1 MSRFRDRAH
10 IRNLLDATFAWPL
23 NCGYIPSL
31 LLGGYLMRI
40 LVTASPGLGHMLPM
54 VPVSWALRAAG
65 HEVLLAMSGRS
76 ADHVP
81 MLAASGLHVVETCDH
96 EQFTRLISGARDS
109 MDVKAI
115 QQQIKEASRNGEFDR
130 LSPVATR
137 LFAPLSEAVADTVVE
152 LAESWRPD
160 LVLHSPMEGA
170 GPLAAAKLGIP
181 AVEQSF
187 GLASPLDRM
196 PAIAEALADTYR
208 RHGVDGPP
216 QRRGLIN
223 VAPPSMGTPETGWSM
238 RYVPYNGGGQLPDW
252 LLHRPDRPR
261 VVVTL
266 GTVVP
271 GFAGLG
277 PLQWLADVAG
287 GIDAEFVVT
296 LGDGDAEQL
305 GALPANVRPVAYTP
319 LNALLNTST
328 AVIHHGGSGSTMTSL
343 ALGVPQLVV
352 PQGADQFHNAHEV
365 AKRGVGFEVDT
376 DARQVDADDL
386 TRLLTDASLAA
397 AAAEVQAE
405 IAGQPAPAALVSRLV
420 ELVG

>member
-1 MSRFRDRAH
+1 
-10 IRNLLDATFAWPL
+10 
-23 NCGYIPSL
+23 
-31 LLGGYLMRI
+31 MRV

-54 VPVSWALRAAG
+54 VPISWALRAAG

-76 ADHVP
+76 PEHVP
-81 MLAASGLHVVETCDH
+81 MLAASGLHVVETGNH
-96 EQFTRLISGARDS
+96 ERFTSLLDRARGS
-109 MDVKAI
+109 VDVNAI
-115 QQQIKEASRNGEFDR
+115 QQRIKEASRSGEFDR
-130 LSPVATR
+130 LTSVAVQ
-137 LFAPLSEAVADTVVE
+137 LFAPLSVAVADAVVE
-152 LAESWRPD
+152 LADSWRPD
-160 LVLHSPMEGA
+160 LVLHSPLEGA
-170 GPLAAAKLGIP
+170 GPLAAAKLGVP
-181 AVEQSF
+181 AVEQAF
-187 GLASPLDRM
+187 GLFSSAERSVR
-196 PAIAEALADTYR
+196 IAEALADTYH
-208 RHGVDGPP
+208 RHGVDGSPS
-216 QRRGLIN
+216 RRGLLN

-252 LLHRPDRPR
+252 LLQRPDRPR

-266 GTVVP
+266 GTVLP

-287 GIDAEFVVT
+287 DIDAEFVVT
-296 LGDGDAEQL
+296 LGDADAAQL
-305 GALPANVRPVAYTP
+305 GALPANVRPVSYTP
-319 LNALLNTST
+319 LNALLATSA

-376 DARQVDADDL
+376 DVRAVDADDL
-386 TRLLTDASLAA
+386 TRLLTDTSLAA

-405 IAGQPAPAALVSRLV
+405 IAVLPVPAELVSRLE

>member
-1 MSRFRDRAH
+1 
-10 IRNLLDATFAWPL
+10 
-23 NCGYIPSL
+23 
-31 LLGGYLMRI
+31 MRV

-54 VPVSWALRAAG
+54 VPITWALRAAG
-65 HEVLLAMSGRS
+65 HEVLLAMAGRS
-76 ADHVP
+76 PEHVP
-81 MLAASGLHVVETCDH
+81 MLAASGLHVVETADSARF
-96 EQFTRLISGARDS
+96 ERLVQATRDQV
-109 MDVKAI
+109 DVKAI
-115 QQQIKEASRNGEFDR
+115 QQRIKEASRSGEFDR
-130 LSPVATR
+130 LSSVAIQ
-137 LFAPLSEAVADTVVE
+137 LFAPLSVAVADTVVE
-152 LAESWRPD
+152 LADCWRPD

-170 GPLAAAKLGIP
+170 GPLAAAKLGVP

-187 GLASPLDRM
+187 GLFSPADRS
-196 PAIAEALADTYR
+196 ARIAEALADTYHQ
-208 RHGVDGPP
+208 HGVDGAPS
-216 QRRGLIN
+216 RRALLN

-252 LLHRPDRPR
+252 LLRRPDRPR

-266 GTVVP
+266 GTVLP

-296 LGDGDAEQL
+296 LGDADAAQL
-305 GALPANVRPVAYTP
+305 GELPANVRPVSYTP
-319 LNALLNTST
+319 LNALLATST
-328 AVIHHGGSGSTMTSL
+328 AVVHHGGSGSTMTSL

-376 DARQVDADDL
+376 EERAVDAGDL
-386 TRLLTDASLAA
+386 VRLLTDASLATA
-397 AAAEVQAE
+397 AVEVQAE
-405 IAGQPAPAALVSRLV
+405 IAAMPAPAELVSQLE

>member
-1 MSRFRDRAH
+1 
-10 IRNLLDATFAWPL
+10 
-23 NCGYIPSL
+23 
-31 LLGGYLMRI
+31 MRV

-54 VPVSWALRAAG
+54 IPISWALRAAG
-65 HEVLLAMSGRS
+65 HEVLLAMAGRS
-76 ADHVP
+76 PEHVP
-81 MLAASGLHVVETCDH
+81 MLAASGLHVVETAGH
-96 EQFTRLISGARDS
+96 EQFQRLVDARRDQV
-109 MDVKAI
+109 DVKAI
-115 QQQIKEASRNGEFDR
+115 QQRIKEASRNGDFDR
-130 LSPVATR
+130 LSPIAVQ
-137 LFAPLSEAVADTVVE
+137 LFAPLSAAVADTVVE
-152 LAESWRPD
+152 LADSWRPD

-170 GPLAAAKLGIP
+170 GVLAAAKLGVP

-187 GLASPLDRM
+187 GLFSPAGRS
-196 PAIAEALADTYR
+196 AQIAEALTDTYR
-208 RHGVDGPP
+208 RHGVDGAPSH
-216 QRRGLIN
+216 RALLN
-223 VAPPSMGTPETGWSM
+223 VAPPSMGTPEAGWSM

-252 LLHRPDRPR
+252 LLRRPDRPR

-266 GTVVP
+266 GTVLP

-296 LGDGDAEQL
+296 LGDADAAQL
-305 GALPANVRPVAYTP
+305 GALPANVRPVSYTP
-319 LNALLNTST
+319 LNALLATST

-376 DARQVDADDL
+376 DVRPVDADDL

-397 AAAEVQAE
+397 AAAEVRAE
-405 IAGQPAPAALVSRLV
+405 IAALPAPAELVSRL
-420 ELVG
+420 EGLVG